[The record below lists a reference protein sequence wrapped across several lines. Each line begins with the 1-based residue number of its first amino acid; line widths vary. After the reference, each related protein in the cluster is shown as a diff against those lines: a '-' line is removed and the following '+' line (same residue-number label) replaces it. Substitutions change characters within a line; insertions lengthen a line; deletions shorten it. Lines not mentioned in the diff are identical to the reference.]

1 MRYKQTDRSSKPM
14 PMATWLLGAVVAGAI
29 PLALTPAPV
38 WAQEDG
44 GHEDG
49 GHEDGGHE
57 DGGHEDGGHEEGGGG
72 NGQGGQGNGQGQH
85 GKPKPVAPVILA
97 TGVGE
102 TSGLANGAVAGA
114 RGTYV
119 RLELGAA
126 QPGAGDASW
135 LPSDYPAV
143 PQVFFDIDADA
154 AITGGI
160 AVGRSFGN
168 GWRLEGAFNVFGSAD
183 FSGPWSYT
191 LPAEPGPH
199 ADVEGSVRSIALFAN
214 GYYDFAAVG
223 RATPFVTAG
232 LGVARNTMSDW
243 TRINPDAGRTT
254 RSFEGGSQTGVAWTL
269 GAGVAAD
276 VGSVLGSP
284 PAKLELAWRY
294 YDLGSVTGG
303 TTPLPGS
310 GSGGS
315 PVEAL
320 NFDVTDQVL
329 SLGLRIPL

>member
-1 MRYKQTDRSSKPM
+1 MQEVQTGGSVKRM
-14 PMATWLLGAVVAGAI
+14 LGATWFLGAVAAGAI
-29 PLALTPAPV
+29 PVSLTSAPV

-57 DGGHEDGGHEEGGGG
+57 DGGGG
-72 NGQGGQGNGQGQH
+72 NGQGGQGNGEGQH
-85 GKPKPVAPVILA
+85 GKPKPTVPPVVLA
-97 TGVGE
+97 TGVGDGPAAAAAA
-102 TSGLANGAVAGA
+102 SAA
-114 RGTYV
+114 RGTYI
-119 RLELGAA
+119 RLELGAG

-135 LPSDYPAV
+135 LPPDYPAV
-143 PQVFFDIDADA
+143 PQVFFDIDADSTV
-154 AITGGI
+154 TGAI

-168 GWRLEGAFNVFGSAD
+168 GWRLEGALNVFGSTE
-183 FSGPWSYT
+183 FSGPWSFT
-191 LPAEPGPH
+191 VPAGPGPH

-214 GYYDFAAVG
+214 GYYDFADVG
-223 RATPFVTAG
+223 RTTPFVTAG
-232 LGVARNTMSDW
+232 LGIARNTMGEW
-243 TRINPDAGRTT
+243 TRINPDADRTT
-254 RSFEGGSQTGVAWTL
+254 RSFEGGSDTGLAWSL
-269 GAGVAAD
+269 GAGVAVD

-320 NFDVTDQVL
+320 NFDVTDHVL
-329 SLGLRIPL
+329 SLALRIPL